1 MNAQFN
7 SLSVMVLCSL
17 SAFPACGGDET
28 TGSETGSIRCGADQI
43 ERGGECV
50 DRNERQDRDTQ
61 DTSETE
67 LPDTTVPDTAQDTSV
82 PDTSAPDVE
91 PGNCPEG
98 ATRCGSL
105 TQPEICESN
114 TWVALE
120 ACSSD
125 EICLAGQCSAGVG
138 CTPGSLSACASETTQ
153 SQCNAEG
160 TAFVPIECPEGTWCF
175 ETLCGLQRC
184 EPGTSR
190 CDGDFD
196 VLTCTDDGT
205 DYTLT
210 ETCDRRGGRVCSGG
224 ECVSGCAA
232 IAKESTY
239 VGCEYWSVDLPQY
252 EDPGTAGPAAPHS
265 VVVGNVS
272 EFPAQVTVES
282 FSSIAAPG
290 PVTASP
296 GLAATVQFPRADIAG
311 TGISDRSFRVRTT
324 EPIVAYQFNP
334 LNNVNLFSNDAS
346 LLLPVNALGREYIVM
361 GWTAGVAPA
370 LLGLPAQKAFVT
382 IVATG
387 SGTTQVTI
395 TPSCDVNDGGT
406 ITNWRAGEER
416 TIALTQGQVLNLDTE
431 SEFRIPPI
439 ERDFTGTVIRSDKPV
454 AVFAGHEQ
462 AVIGENGDG
471 GSNCCADHLEEQLY
485 PVSGWGRQYLAVHS
499 PPRGNEPDYW
509 RVLASEN
516 NTRIVTTPA
525 IPGLNG
531 EVINRGQYLDIN
543 TTESFELN
551 ATAPVLVGQYLASQQ
566 SAGVDRV
573 TGDPSFILSVPV
585 EGFRDEYVVLTPD
598 NYDDDYLTIIRPTGV
613 EVSLDLAFIPDS
625 EFTPLG
631 TLNYEYAWM
640 RVEPGSHQLSSE
652 LPFGVIAYGYDG
664 AVSYGFPAGLNV
676 AQDEP

>member
-1 MNAQFN
+1 MNPK
-7 SLSVMVLCSL
+7 STLSHPALLALLMLL
-17 SAFPACGGDET
+17 PACGGDDGEGSQ
-28 TGSETGSIRCGADQI
+28 TGAVRCRPDQV
-43 ERGGECV
+43 ERGGECL
-50 DRNERQDRDTQ
+50 DRNEREDRDTTAEA
-61 DTSETE
+61 DTEPADVIEADAPEDVITA
-67 LPDTTVPDTAQDTSV
+67 DTTRPDSI
-82 PDTSAPDVE
+82 S
-91 PGNCPEG
+91 GNCAEG
-98 ATRCGSL
+98 ATRCGTL
-105 TQPEICESN
+105 TQPEICQSN
-114 TWVALE
+114 VWTPLE

-125 EICLAGQCSAGVG
+125 EICLAGACSAGVG
-138 CTPGSLSACASETTQ
+138 CTPGSLSACASETSQ
-153 SQCNAEG
+153 SVCNTEG
-160 TAFVPIECPEGTWCF
+160 TAFVPIDCPESTWCF
-175 ETLCGLQRC
+175 ETFCGAQRC

-196 VLTCTDDGT
+196 VLTCFPDGT
-205 DYTLT
+205 DYSLT

-239 VGCEYWSVDLPQY
+239 VGCEYWTVDLPQY
-252 EDPGTAGPAAPHS
+252 PDPTTAGPASPHS

-311 TGISDRSFRVRTT
+311 TGITDRSFRVRTT

-346 LLLPVNALGREYIVM
+346 LLLPVNALGREYLVL
-361 GWTAGVAPA
+361 GWPAGVA
-370 LLGLPAQKAFVT
+370 LFGGLPAQKAFVT
-382 IVATG
+382 IIATG
-387 SGTTQVTI
+387 SGNTQVTI
-395 TPSCDVNDGGT
+395 VPSCDVNDGGT
-406 ITNWRAGEER
+406 ITGWTAGEER
-416 TIALTQGQVLNLDTE
+416 TITLTQGQVLNLDTE
-431 SEFRIPPI
+431 SAFSFPPTI
-439 ERDFTGTVIRSDKPV
+439 NDFTGTSIRSDKPV

-462 AVIGENGDG
+462 AVIGEDGDG

-499 PPRGNEPDYW
+499 PPRGTEPDYW
-509 RVLASEN
+509 RVLASAD
-516 NTRIVTTPA
+516 NTRIVTSPA
-525 IPGLNG
+525 IAGLDG
-531 EVINRGQYLDIN
+531 QVINRGEFIEVN
-543 TTESFELN
+543 TPTSFELN

-566 SAGVDRV
+566 SAGVD
-573 TGDPSFILSVPV
+573 TGNGDPSFILSVPV
-585 EGFRDEYVVLTPD
+585 EGFRDQYVVLTPD

-640 RVEPGSHQLSSE
+640 PVNPGSHQLSSE
-652 LPFGVIAYGYDG
+652 LPFGVIAIGYDG

-676 AQDEP
+676 AQDRP